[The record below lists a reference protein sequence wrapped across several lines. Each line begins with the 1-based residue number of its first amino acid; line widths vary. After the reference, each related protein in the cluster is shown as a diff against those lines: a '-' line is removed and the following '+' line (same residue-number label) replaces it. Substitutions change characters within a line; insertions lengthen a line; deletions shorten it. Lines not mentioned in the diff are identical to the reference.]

1 MAYIVGELDYVETI
15 SNPVAP
21 ADAKPIKVRVYTL
34 KGESSQ
40 GKYSAEV
47 TARVLEYFSEYF
59 NIPYPLPKVCI
70 IFFIFY

>member
-1 MAYIVGELDYVETI
+1 M
-15 SNPVAP
+15 SNPTSP
-21 ADAKPIKVRVYTL
+21 AEAKPIKVRVYTL

-59 NIPYPLPKVCI
+59 NIPYPLPKVFKICDI
-70 IFFIFY
+70 KLVF